1 MEDVLVPIMICGMLF
16 IGLPWIILHYMTQ
29 QKRARGLTIEDEN
42 LLDEMHELA
51 RRLDDRV
58 QTIERILTAE
68 NPRWRDAAL
77 PSTRPELKEVGHVRS
92 SH

>member
-1 MEDVLVPIMICGMLF
+1 MEGILVPIGVVAILF
-16 IGLPWIILHYMTQ
+16 IGLPWLILHYMTQ
-29 QKRARGLTIEDEN
+29 QKRAQGLTLEDEK

-58 QTIERILTAE
+58 ETIERILTAE

-77 PSTRPELKEVGHVRS
+77 PSQRPELKEVSHVRS

>member
-1 MEDVLVPIMICGMLF
+1 MDDILVPIAVCAILF
-16 IGLPWIILHYMTQ
+16 IGLPWIILHYITQ
-29 QKRARGLTIEDEN
+29 QKRARGLTIEDERM
-42 LLDEMHELA
+42 LDEMHELA

-58 QTIERILTAE
+58 DTIERILTAE

-77 PSTRPELKEVGHVRS
+77 PSQRPELKEVGHVRS